1 MSSLKGTV
9 LPLLVI
15 IYNVLVRY
23 FAGLS
28 RPQYVQGFKLFGVDG
43 PLARSAI
50 DVRAYVRSERVGVR
64 DREYLVAGAS
74 AGLLRFTGY
83 AVLFYRCS
91 WQPPARPHHA
101 DPVCKPSVRC

>member
-9 LPLLVI
+9 LLLLI
-15 IYNVLVRY
+15 IVYNVLVRY

-64 DREYLVAGAS
+64 DRE
-74 AGLLRFTGY
+74 
-83 AVLFYRCS
+83 
-91 WQPPARPHHA
+91 
-101 DPVCKPSVRC
+101 